1 MIKQVQIKKWG
12 FCHEFSLRFRFINT
26 FLQLQIPRINSN
38 IHPKRTTKRALI
50 LNLKEQQKKYGKWG
64 VSTCIHAN
72 PNPRRTPS
80 SSPTAAEPLPV
91 RRFARMAD
99 SREPPPLF
107 NDDDDSRKDD
117 DNDDL
122 FTSAVQVRQEDP
134 FRIPEKR

>member
-1 MIKQVQIKKWG
+1 MGCV
-12 FCHEFSLRFRFINT
+12 CVC
-26 FLQLQIPRINSN
+26 IP
-38 IHPKRTTKRALI
+38 L
-50 LNLKEQQKKYGKWG
+50 
-64 VSTCIHAN
+64 
-72 PNPRRTPS
+72 NPRESGPRTNALLLLLP
-80 SSPTAAEPLPV
+80 AEALPV

-134 FRIPEKR
+134 LGIPEKRGKRAREKEGMRSHGVPPPSERWVV